1 MAKFTGGTRKLAKRR
16 RARYSL
22 LLTASVSAWVSLP
35 RMFKTCLPG
44 CWACATPWPQPVA
57 PIRTWF
63 FASDVT
69 TVWPGQKLR
78 EGEAVR
84 AFEFKQLASL
94 DMPSVMYQTLERFHR
109 QIRGECEN

>member
-1 MAKFTGGTRKLAKRR
+1 MRQNGKIHWWYTEIGEAEKSQVLSAFDRKCFSLGGFTQKFEDWFARIVG
-16 RARYSL
+16 ARY
-22 LLTASVSAWVSLP
+22 AVA
-35 RMFKTCLPG
+35 
-44 CWACATPWPQPVA
+44 QPVA

-94 DMPSVMYQTLERFHR
+94 DMPSVMYQTLER
-109 QIRGECEN
+109 